1 MEGFDPHDA
10 NYLGNPLSLP
20 PGVTTDE
27 YGNIIPAMGMPEQM
41 TTYGPTAFGRQATLE
56 WSQYNHAC

>member
-1 MEGFDPHDA
+1 MEGFNSHEP

-27 YGNIIPAMGMPEQM
+27 YGNIVPALGMPEQM
-41 TTYGPTAFGRQATLE
+41 NGYGPTTFGR
-56 WSQYNHAC
+56 